1 MAGRDSDVLTIEA
14 LEVRYRTM
22 GGDVV
27 AVAGVSLNL
36 ERGECYGLVGESG
49 CGKSTI
55 ALAIMQHLGQRGR
68 LAAGRIIFDGQRLD
82 RLSARALRAIRGSR
96 IAMIYQD
103 AASALNPTMTIR
115 RQLDE
120 VLRVHTDQDSAARRA
135 RVLEML
141 GSVGLPEPAATAERY
156 PHQLSGGQKQRV
168 VIAMAFLAVPDL
180 LILDEPTTAL
190 DVTVE
195 AEIIDLLARMRAEHG
210 TTMLF
215 VSHNLGL
222 IRRVCDR
229 VGVMYA
235 GQIVEEAP
243 TGEIVAQPRHP
254 YTRGLLSCA
263 PRIDAGRE
271 AYGLRSIPGQ
281 VERLYAPPARC
292 AFLDRCAFAEAGIC
306 DGPMPALAPAGRR
319 GGVRVR
325 CHRWA
330 ELGAEAAPPPPGRPA
345 EPAREGAVLRMQ
357 DVSKT
362 YRMRPLFGF
371 SGRATEIRAN
381 RRVDL
386 ELARGEVLG
395 LVGESGCGKST
406 LGQIVMGLERPT
418 SGRMTLLDKDVSD
431 SPIGQRTPEQIRNV
445 QMIFQNPDRTLN
457 PSHSVG
463 FILDRAVRRLGTAK
477 GRAARR
483 AEIARLMAR
492 VRLPEEMLAM
502 TAAQLSGGQKQRVAV
517 ARAFA
522 GSPALVIADEPT
534 SALDTSVKTAI
545 LELLLRAR
553 AEAETAMIFISH
565 DLGVVRYIA
574 DRVAVMYLGEIVE
587 IGPVEQVFAPP
598 YHPYTEVLLSTV
610 PLVDTALAQRRM
622 RMQGDKQRSAGGDV
636 GCPFAARC
644 PRRIGPVCD
653 REAPPVAAAG
663 AGHEIRCHIPLEE
676 LRLVPPVIAPKPAS
690 RAEET
695 EASP

>member
-1 MAGRDSDVLTIEA
+1 MVGRDSDILTIEA
-14 LEVRYRTM
+14 LEVRYRTL

-55 ALAIMQHLGQRGR
+55 ALAIMQHLGMRGR
-68 LAAGRIIFDGQRLD
+68 LAAGRILFDGQRLD

-103 AASALNPTMTIR
+103 AASALNPTMTVR

-120 VLRVHTDQDSAARRA
+120 VLRAHTGQDSAARRA

-141 GSVGLPEPAATAERY
+141 SSVGLPDPAATAERF

-168 VIAMAFLAVPDL
+168 VIAMAFLAEPDL

-195 AEIIDLLARMRAEHG
+195 AEIIDLLSRMRAEHG

-243 TGEIVAQPRHP
+243 TGEIVAHPRHP
-254 YTRGLLSCA
+254 YARGLLSCA

-271 AYGLRSIPGQ
+271 TYGLRSIPGQ

-292 AFLDRCAFAEAGIC
+292 VFLDRCAFAEPGIC
-306 DGPMPALAPAGRR
+306 DGPMPALAPTSGGRA
-319 GGVRVR
+319 RVR

-330 ELGAEAAPPPPGRPA
+330 ELGAETAPPPLGEVV
-345 EPAREGAVLRMQ
+345 EPMSQGAVLQMK

-362 YRMRPLFGF
+362 YELRPLF
-371 SGRATEIRAN
+371 SLGRQVTEIRAN
-381 RRVDL
+381 RGVSL
-386 ELARGEVLG
+386 ELGRGEVLG

-406 LGQIVMGLERPT
+406 LGQIVMGLELPT
-418 SGRMTLLDKDVSD
+418 SGRMTLLGKDVSS
-431 SPIGQRTPEQIRNV
+431 SPIGLRTPEQIRNV

-457 PSHSVG
+457 PSHTVG

-483 AEIARLMAR
+483 AEIVRLMAR
-492 VRLPEEMLAM
+492 VRLPVEMLAM

-622 RMQGDKQRSAGGDV
+622 RMQGDMQRSAGVDF

-653 REAPPVAAAG
+653 REAPPSVEAG
-663 AGHEIRCHIPLEE
+663 AGHEIRCHVPLEE

-690 RAEET
+690 RVEET
-695 EASP
+695 EANP